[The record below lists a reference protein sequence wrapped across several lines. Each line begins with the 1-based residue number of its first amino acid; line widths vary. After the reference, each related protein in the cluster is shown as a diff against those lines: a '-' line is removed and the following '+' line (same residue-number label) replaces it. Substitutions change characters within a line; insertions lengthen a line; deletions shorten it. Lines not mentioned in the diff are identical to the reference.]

1 MRQLLKQQYDDTLDY
16 LNLLHGDSKGWI
28 TKSEIKNGYNQ
39 WHYRYSELIKQD
51 FKQEN
56 IYTSMNTFY
65 NTYRRIEC
73 IKELKAHFVDLD
85 IYKTKFTQEQ
95 ILMNLEENYFNISIP
110 RPNFIID
117 SGRGLYL
124 IWLINA
130 VPNKALPLWKAIEE
144 YLYNQLK
151 DFGAD
156 RQALD
161 PARILRVPGSINSKS
176 NTTVEILDKYEYVYD
191 IREIQKEYLPE
202 LEEKAKRRGRPR
214 KTVFIYRERSLYYAR
229 IQDLIKLCELRDYNL
244 KGQRELILFLYRY
257 YLNYF
262 LNDTQKALDDVL
274 DLNREFIHPLH
285 EKEVIR
291 ATRSAETVYL
301 SKDKEY
307 KYKNQTLIDLL
318 EITDHEQAFMSTIIS
333 SKEAKRRKSIRNKK
347 SYAEK
352 LKSEGKLTKKEEL
365 EQTRQKIR
373 SLKGK
378 GFKNKEICLELNMA
392 VSTLKRHITHL
403 KRNGLL

>member
-28 TKSEIKNGYNQ
+28 TKSEIANGYNQ
-39 WHYRYSELIKQD
+39 WHYRYSELVKQD
-51 FKQEN
+51 FKKEN

-176 NTTVEILDKYEYVYD
+176 NTKVEILDKYEYVYD

-274 DLNREFIHPLH
+274 DLNREFIQPLP

-301 SKDKEY
+301 NKDKEY
-307 KYKNQTLIDLL
+307 KYKNTTLIDLL
-318 EITDHEQAFMSTIIS
+318 EITEHEQMFMSTIIS
-333 SKEAKRRKSIRNKK
+333 SKEAKRRNNEYNKNK
-347 SYAEK
+347 YKEK
-352 LKSEGKLTKKEEL
+352 LKSEGKLTRKEEL

-378 GFKNKEICLELNMA
+378 GFKNKEICLELDMA
-392 VSTLKRHITHL
+392 VSTLERHITHL

>member
-28 TKSEIKNGYNQ
+28 TKSEIANGYNQ
-39 WHYRYSELIKQD
+39 WHYRYSELVKQD
-51 FKQEN
+51 FKKEN

-176 NTTVEILDKYEYVYD
+176 NTKVEILDKYEYVYD

-229 IQDLIKLCELRDYNL
+229 IQDIIKLCELRDYNL

-274 DLNREFIHPLH
+274 DLNREFIQPLP

-301 SKDKEY
+301 NKDKEY

-318 EITDHEQAFMSTIIS
+318 EITEHEETFMTTIIS
-333 SKEAKRRKSIRNKK
+333 KNEYKRRENIRVKK
-347 SYAEK
+347 AYKEK
-352 LKSEGKLTKKEEL
+352 LKLEGKLTKKEEL

-373 SLKGK
+373 SLKGQ
-378 GFKNKEICLELNMA
+378 GFKNKEICLELDMA

>member
-39 WHYRYSELIKQD
+39 WHYRYNELIKQD

-274 DLNREFIHPLH
+274 DLNREFIQPLP

-307 KYKNQTLIDLL
+307 KYKNQTLINLL

-333 SKEAKRRKSIRNKK
+333 SKEAKRRNNEYNKNK
-347 SYAEK
+347 YKEK
-352 LKSEGKLTKKEEL
+352 LKSEGKLTRKEEL
-365 EQTRQKIR
+365 KQTRQKIR

-378 GFKNKEICLELNMA
+378 GFKNKEICLELDMA

>member
-39 WHYRYSELIKQD
+39 WHYRYNELIKQD

>member
-39 WHYRYSELIKQD
+39 WHYRYNELIKQD

-274 DLNREFIHPLH
+274 DLNREFIQPLP